1 MASPEKIIVDAGHF
15 EESTQTI
22 RVAVTLKNG
31 GKIKPKSFGAI
42 HKPCGYDG
50 GKTR

>member
-1 MASPEKIIVDAGHF
+1 MASPEKIIIDAGHF

-22 RVAVTLKNG
+22 RVAVTLKIG

-42 HKPCGYDG
+42 HKSCGYDG

>member
-1 MASPEKIIVDAGHF
+1 MASPEKIIVDADHF

-22 RVAVTLKNG
+22 RVAITLKIRG
-31 GKIKPKSFGAI
+31 QIKLKSFGAI
-42 HKPCGYDG
+42 HKSCGYNG